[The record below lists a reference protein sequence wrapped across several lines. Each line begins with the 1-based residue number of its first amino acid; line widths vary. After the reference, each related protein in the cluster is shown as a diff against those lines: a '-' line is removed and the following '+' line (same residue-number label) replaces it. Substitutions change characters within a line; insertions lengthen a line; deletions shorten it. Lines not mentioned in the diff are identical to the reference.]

1 MKYDHITE
9 YYSITLPD
17 GKVIFKAHRRDVLQI
32 CRIHLLIDGEPTDEE
47 MFKAVHTMY
56 ASQFRTYKNSHDHLE
71 LALEYDAIVFDDDGN
86 AKTCCPNCGRED
98 VYLLKVID
106 DGCHFCF
113 CDFCIDREEE
123 HV

>member
-9 YYSITLPD
+9 YYTITLPD

-32 CRIHLLIDGEPTDEE
+32 CRIHLMIDGDPSDEE
-47 MFKAVHTMY
+47 MEQAVHSMY
-56 ASQFRTYKNSHDHLE
+56 ASQFRTCKNSHDHLE
-71 LALEYDAIVFDDDGN
+71 LALEYDAIEISEDGV
-86 AKTCCPNCGRED
+86 AFTVCPNCERKD
-98 VYLLKVID
+98 VYLIKVID
-106 DGCHFCF
+106 DGFNFCF